1 MQDHSIALAECLTRL
16 GTIAGLELTTA
27 MAVREQHGRDIS
39 HHRPLP
45 PDAVVYPRSRDDVV
59 AIVGICRACRVP
71 IIPYGT
77 GTSLEG
83 HIAAPRGGIS
93 VDVSRMNAILAVNEN
108 DLDAV
113 VQPGV
118 TRKTLNAHVRDK
130 GLFFPIDPGA
140 DASIGGMAGTRA
152 SGTNAVRYGTM
163 RENVLALEVVTA
175 DGRVIRTGSRARK
188 SSAGFDL
195 TRLFVGSEGLLG
207 IFTEVTLRLHGIPE
221 TIAGASC
228 AFASLDG
235 AVNTTIAT
243 IQSGIPIARME
254 LIDDVQVEAINRYA
268 GLDLPPGNSLL
279 MEFHGSPAG
288 VAEQAKAVQEIAAAN
303 GGAAFKWSAQAEDRT
318 RIWQA
323 RHDAVW
329 ANQQM
334 RPGWSMWPTD
344 VCVPISSLAD
354 CIRETKADIAREGL
368 FAPVLGHVGDG
379 NFHLTIFF
387 DKDDPAALARVQA
400 VNDRLVRRALAAQG
414 TCTGEHGIG
423 VGKIKFMRD
432 EHGDAVDT
440 MIAIKRALDPD
451 NIMNPD
457 KMFGPLRVASGD
469 LNSLGDH

>member
-1 MQDHSIALAECLTRL
+1 MTEQTADLAGCLAAL
-16 GTIAGLELTTA
+16 GGIAGLPLSTA
-27 MAVREQHGRDIS
+27 LAVREQHGRDIS
-39 HHRPLP
+39 HHHPRP
-45 PDAVVYPRSRDDVV
+45 PDAVVYPRSREDVV
-59 AIVGICRACRVP
+59 AIVNICRTHRVP
-71 IIPYGT
+71 IIAYGT

-83 HIAAPRGGIS
+83 HIAAPRGGICL
-93 VDVSRMNAILAVNEN
+93 DVSAMNAILAVNES

-118 TRKTLNAHVRDK
+118 TRKTLNEHLRAT

-140 DASIGGMAGTRA
+140 DASIGGMTGTRA

-188 SSAGFDL
+188 SSAGLDL

-207 IFTEVTLRLHGIPE
+207 IFTEVTVRLYGIPE
-221 TIAGASC
+221 MIAAASC
-228 AFASLDG
+228 AFPLLEG

-254 LIDDVQVEAINRYA
+254 LLDDVQVEAINRYA
-268 GLDLPPGNSLL
+268 KLDLPPGNTLL
-279 MEFHGSPAG
+279 MEFHGSTAG
-288 VAEQAKAVQEIAAAN
+288 VEEQAKAVQEIARQE
-303 GGAAFKWSAQAEDRT
+303 GGAAFRWSARPEDRT

-334 RPGWSMWPTD
+334 RPGWAMWPTD
-344 VCVPISSLAD
+344 VCVPISQLAD
-354 CIRETKADIAREGL
+354 CILATKADIEAEQL

-387 DKDDPAALARVQA
+387 DPADPAALARVEA
-400 VNDRLVRRALAAQG
+400 LNERLVRRALGAQG

-423 VGKIKFMRD
+423 LGKMKFMRE
-432 EHGDAVDT
+432 EHGEAVDA

-451 NIMNPD
+451 NIFNPG
-457 KMFGPLRVASGD
+457 KMLGPIG
-469 LNSLGDH
+469 NQ

>member
-1 MQDHSIALAECLTRL
+1 MLNRPDDLGGCLAKL
-16 GTIAGLELTTA
+16 GNISGLKLTTA
-27 MAVREQHGRDIS
+27 MAAREQHGRDIS

-45 PDAVVYPRSRDDVV
+45 PDAVVYPRTREDVI
-59 AIVGICRACRVP
+59 AIVNVCRESGVP

-83 HIAAPRGGIS
+83 HISAPCGGIS
-93 VDVSRMNAILAVNEN
+93 VDVSEMNAILAVNES

-118 TRKTLNAHVRDK
+118 TRKALNAYIRDT

-207 IFTEVTLRLHGIPE
+207 IFTEVTVRLFGIPE
-221 TIAGASC
+221 AIAGASC
-228 AFASLDG
+228 AFASLEG
-235 AVNTTIAT
+235 AVNTVIAT

-268 GLDLPPGNSLL
+268 NLGLPPGNSLL
-279 MEFHGSPAG
+279 MEFHGTERG
-288 VAEQAKAVQEIAAAN
+288 VAEQARAVQEIATEN
-303 GGAAFKWSAQAEDRT
+303 GGAVFKWSALAEDRT

-334 RPGWSMWPTD
+334 RPGSSMWPTD
-344 VCVPISSLAD
+344 VCVPISNLAD
-354 CIRETKADIAREGL
+354 CILETKADIEREGL

-387 DKDDPAALARVQA
+387 DPADPAAFTRVKA
-400 VNDRLVRRALAAQG
+400 LNERLVRRALAAQG
-414 TCTGEHGIG
+414 TCSGEHGIG
-423 VGKIKFMRD
+423 VGKIEFMRE
-432 EHGDAVDT
+432 EHGDAIDT
-440 MIAIKRALDPD
+440 MIAIKRALDPG

-457 KMFGPLRVASGD
+457 KMFGPLAVSRDGH
-469 LNSLGDH
+469 NSFGDH

>member
-1 MQDHSIALAECLTRL
+1 MKLT
-16 GTIAGLELTTA
+16 AA

-39 HHRPLP
+39 YHRPCP
-45 PDAVVYPRSRDDVV
+45 PDAVVYPRSRDDVI
-59 AIVGICRACRVP
+59 AIVNICREHRVP

-83 HIAAPRGGIS
+83 HISAPRGGIC
-93 VDVSRMNAILAVNEN
+93 VDVSEMNAILAVNES

-118 TRKTLNAHVRDK
+118 TRKTLNGRVRDR

-140 DASIGGMAGTRA
+140 DASIGGMAATRA

-207 IFTEVTLRLHGIPE
+207 IFTEVTVRLYGIPE
-221 TIAGASC
+221 AIAGASC
-228 AFASLDG
+228 AFKSLEG
-235 AVNTTIAT
+235 AVNTVIAT

-254 LIDDVQVEAINRYA
+254 LIDDVQVDALNRYNK
-268 GLDLPPGNSLL
+268 LDLPPGNSLL
-279 MEFHGSPAG
+279 MEFHGTEAG
-288 VAEQAKAVQEIAAAN
+288 VAEQAKAVQEIATEN
-303 GGAAFKWSAQAEDRT
+303 GGAAFKWSAQTEERS

-344 VCVPISSLAD
+344 VCVPISSLAE
-354 CIRETKADIAREGL
+354 CILETKADIDRERL

-387 DKDDPAALARVQA
+387 DPADPAALKRVRA
-400 VNDRLVRRALAAQG
+400 LNERLVRRALAVQG

-423 VGKIKFMRD
+423 VGKVKFMRE
-432 EHGDAVDT
+432 EHGDAIDA

-457 KMFGPLRVASGD
+457 KMFGPLDTAAAAGCASRGD
-469 LNSLGDH
+469 R